1 MYSAKLLHKN
11 KVNRLLGNLPPI
23 DVLKKLPKNIL
34 QNTGKW
40 WSPNNTGDVRTKNA
54 KYAGKSQQILP
65 G

>member
-1 MYSAKLLHKN
+1 M
-11 KVNRLLGNLPPI
+11 GNLPPI